1 MLRLDLIITTHNRAV
16 LLRRAVESVFR
27 ARRPEELGL
36 AVHIV
41 DNASTDDT
49 VAVANALRNTFGRRV
64 SYLYEPRGGKSQA
77 LNTGIAATN
86 GELVGMIDDDEEVEA
101 GWLAQVARAFT
112 DPEVDFI
119 GGPYIPRWSSCPP
132 DWLPSEYL
140 GALGWADS
148 GRQPAAYGRDFP
160 GMLKGGNAVIRR
172 RTLERV
178 GLYATHLGPTPRY
191 RLMSCEDE
199 DMYLRLLAAGA
210 RGLYV
215 PDLIVYH
222 HVGTERLTR
231 RYFRRWCFWRGV
243 SQGLR
248 DRHLGEQVPRI
259 VGVPRWIVGAAA
271 RASLARLRALL
282 RRRPGNFAQE
292 LALWD
297 VAGFFYGRHF
307 YRARG

>member
-1 MLRLDLIITTHNRAV
+1 MLRLDLIITTHNRAA
-16 LLRRAVESVFR
+16 LLGRAVESVFR
-27 ARRPEELGL
+27 ADRPDELQVV
-36 AVHIV
+36 VHIV

-49 VAVANALRNTFGRRV
+49 VAVADALRNTFGRRV

-77 LNTGIAATN
+77 LNTGIAATS
-86 GELVGMIDDDEEVEA
+86 GDLVGMIDDDEEVEA
-101 GWLAQVARAFT
+101 GWLLQTARAFQ
-112 DPEVDFI
+112 DQGVDFI
-119 GGPYIPRWSSCPP
+119 GGPYIPRWSSQPP
-132 DWLPSEYL
+132 DWLPREYL

-148 GRQPAAYGRDFP
+148 GRQPAVYGRDFA

-172 RTLERV
+172 KVLERV
-178 GLYATHLGPTPRY
+178 GPYATHLGPTPRY

-199 DMYLRLLAAGA
+199 DMYLRLLATGA

-222 HVGTERLTR
+222 YIGTERMTR

-248 DRHLGEQVPRI
+248 DRHVGERVPRI
-259 VGVPRWIVGAAA
+259 VGIPRWIVGAAV
-271 RASLARLRALL
+271 RASLARARAVM
-282 RRRPGNFAQE
+282 RRRPGNFAEE